1 MAGLDLPPRQRM
13 INMMYLFYT
22 ALLALNVSKDILDA
36 FVGVNQGLENTK
48 VTFTEKM
55 NSTYDQFSKM
65 ATESPAKYGATWKDA
80 QQIQASA
87 SELIT
92 HIDSLKAHAIAWTEG
107 LPIEQVIG
115 NFNGVDTI
123 LGMQYLAKRDQYD
136 RLTSMMVGS
145 EPGKPRQDHNSA
157 FELKGMMENF
167 RDQVKAALPNDQTIQ
182 ASADR
187 IFNFEDQYDASGTLN
202 NWESIN
208 FYHVPIAAGITLLSK
223 MQTDVRSMENEVVT
237 KMLGSVEM
245 ESFKFNTLEAIV
257 QPRSSY
263 VSVGGKYQANIFL
276 GAYDNQ
282 NAPQVLIAGPGAY
295 VDTTSTPPKIVGEAQ
310 ELPLEGAKAVLE
322 VPASSAGLKTVTGI
336 IKFKP
341 VGGTEQIQPF
351 RTTYEVAAP
360 NLVVSPTKMNV
371 FYRGVDNPV
380 SISVSG
386 YSASDIAP
394 SMTNGS
400 LSRASDGYIVKP
412 GPAAK
417 SMVSVTVT
425 NPDGSKRTMP
435 GVEFRVKNVPDPTPV
450 FSRKGVGD
458 ETITKAELI
467 GGSGLIARLDNFEFD
482 LKFDVVSYTVSTTA
496 RGTYLTQ
503 DCRGPA
509 LTSDAKKILKDAKS
523 GQKIYFDNIKVKGPD
538 GRVRA
543 IGTLSFRVV

>member
-55 NSTYDQFSKM
+55 DNTYNQFASM
-65 ATESPAKYGATWKDA
+65 ARESPAKYGRPWQEA

-87 SELIT
+87 SELIS
-92 HIDSLKAHAIAWTEG
+92 HIDTLKALAISWTEG
-107 LPIEQVIG
+107 LPMEKVIG
-115 NFNGVDTI
+115 NFNGVDTVI
-123 LGMQYLAKRDQYD
+123 GMQYLKKRDQYD
-136 RLTSMMVGS
+136 KLTTMMVGS
-145 EPGKPRQDHNSA
+145 EPGKPRQDANSA
-157 FELKGMMENF
+157 YELREMLTEF
-167 RDQVKAALPNDQTIQ
+167 REKVKAALPNDATIQ

-187 IFNFEDQYDASGTLN
+187 IFDFSDQRDASGTLN
-202 NWESIN
+202 NWESMN

-223 MQTDVRSMENEVVT
+223 MQTDVRSMENEVVGR
-237 KMLGSVEM
+237 MLGSVEM

-295 VDTTSTPPKIVGEAQ
+295 VDTTVSPPRIVGEST
-310 ELPLEGAKAVLE
+310 ELPLDGAKAVLE
-322 VPASSAGLKTVTGI
+322 LPANSPGLKTVTGI

-341 VGGTEQIQPF
+341 VGGTEQVQPF
-351 RTTYEVAAP
+351 RTEYEVAAP

-371 FYRGVDNPV
+371 FYRGVENPV

-394 SMTNGS
+394 SITNGT
-400 LSRASDGYIVKP
+400 LARAKDGFIVKP
-412 GPAAK
+412 GNAAK
-417 SMVSVTVT
+417 SVVSVTVT
-425 NPDGSKRTMP
+425 NPDGSKKTLP

-450 FSRKGVGD
+450 FGGKGVGD
-458 ETITKAELI
+458 ETIRKSELI
-467 GGSGLIARLDNFEFD
+467 AAAGLIARLENFEFD
-482 LKFDVVSYTVSTTA
+482 LRFDVVSYTVATTA
-496 RGTYLTQ
+496 RGQFLEQ
-503 DCRGPA
+503 ECRGPA
-509 LTSDAKKILKDAKS
+509 LTADAKKILSQARS
-523 GQKIYFDNIKVKGPD
+523 GQRIYFDNIKVKGPD
-538 GRVRA
+538 GRVRS
-543 IGTLSFRVV
+543 IGSLSFRVV